1 MLAQMP
7 APRPGEE
14 PKPIMP
20 RPYNML
26 AQDDEQAN
34 LAPRPGEEPKPIM
47 PRPYNML
54 AQDVEEDLNSP
65 DDEGEEPN
73 VQ

>member
-1 MLAQMP
+1 
-7 APRPGEE
+7 
-14 PKPIMP
+14 
-20 RPYNML
+20 ML